1 MFEVPAGGRRFRA
14 LELLV
19 KQKRL
24 AKVAPVPCV
33 VRDRDGAILP
43 EEVSLA
49 ENIER
54 APLHPLDQFRAFHD
68 MLTKGMTEE
77 EIAAAFFVP
86 VNVVKQRLRLATVSP
101 VLHDVYADDGMTL
114 EQLMAFTVSED
125 QERQTQVWDAI
136 KDAWSKEPYQ
146 IRRMLTETTVRA
158 SDKRAVFLGIE
169 AYEAA
174 GGTVMR
180 DLFQADDGGWL
191 QDVGLLDRLVA
202 DKLKAEAE
210 VIAAEGWKWIEVA
223 VSFPYDA
230 VRGLHEVSGTPID
243 LSAEEQATI
252 EALTAEQVRLEAE
265 YQDADELPDEV
276 DERMGEIETALAAFD
291 DRPEH
296 FDPAD
301 IAIAG
306 VFVSIDANGSLSVDR
321 GFVRPED
328 VPQVRTDGEEVSE
341 TDIESAGTPSPSVQR
356 AVITIGGQPAESD
369 DDDEDDGIKP
379 LPERLIVELTAY
391 RTLALRNAVAEDPH
405 IAMTAL
411 LHKLV
416 SDNFMTRMYTG
427 AMEAGVKHIFFPV
440 QDEALKDSPSAR
452 AVQER
457 HDAWASD
464 IPKDDDALWD
474 WLAGLNDASRMALL
488 AHCVSYGV
496 NALYE
501 RPKALFRKAA
511 SPAARFPALS
521 KIAGLLPTHTRRS
534 EESQALQQFSTP
546 VPLGL
551 AAVAAASIAAGDIVL
566 EPSAGTGLLAILSEI
581 SGGTLLLNELAETR
595 ADLLAALFP
604 AVAVTRFDAAQID
617 DHLAPG
623 AVPSVVLMNPPFS
636 AMANVSG
643 RMADAAYRHVSS
655 ALARLAD
662 GGRLVVITGANFS
675 PDHPAWAAA
684 FVRLQERGRIVFT
697 AAVDGSVYS
706 KHGTTID
713 TRLTVIDKVPADDR
727 AAFPPSPGIAPDVD
741 TLLSWITTQVPPRPT
756 AALPPAAAL
765 APSATPSTVRGYR
778 ARTTVARPAAPASIE
793 PEGVELA
800 YETVDWTPAEDG
812 RITDAIYEE
821 YGLQAIRIPGAQ
833 THPTKLVQSVAMA
846 SVAPPRPS
854 YRPRLPANIVTDGLL
869 SDAQLE
875 TIIYAGEAHS
885 DFLAGSWTL
894 DETFDV
900 VSSAPDDAP
909 NAVRFRRG
917 FMLGDGTGAGKG
929 RQSAGIILDNWM
941 QGRRK
946 AVWISKS
953 DKLLEDA
960 QRDWSALGM
969 ERLLVT
975 PLSRFPQG
983 KDITLSQAVLFTT
996 YATLPA
1002 HVGGITTG
1010 STAAML
1016 WRESIERAF

>member
-1 MFEVPAGGRRFRA
+1 TAVQKITLSSSRDIPFNKLVLSQSNVRRVKAGVSIEDLAASIARRGLIQSLSVFPVVDAEGNETGMFEVPAGGRRFRA

-101 VLHDVYADDGMTL
+101 ALHHVYADDGMTL

-125 QERQTQVWDAI
+125 HERQTQVWDAI

-158 SDKRAVFLGIE
+158 SDKRAAFLGIE

-174 GGTVMR
+174 GGIVMR

-202 DKLKAEAE
+202 EKLKAEAE

-230 VRGLHEVSGTPID
+230 VRGLHEVPGAPID

-265 YQDADELPDEV
+265 YQDADELPDEI
-276 DERMGEIETALAAFD
+276 DERLGEIETALAAFD
-291 DRPEH
+291 DRPDH

-328 VPQVRTDGEEVSE
+328 VPQVRTDGEEESE
-341 TDIESAGTPSPSVQR
+341 TDTESDGTASPSVQR
-356 AVITIGGQPAESD
+356 EPEE
-369 DDDEDDGIKP
+369 DDEDDSIKP
-379 LPERLIVELTAY
+379 LPERLVVELTAY
-391 RTLALRNAVAEDPH
+391 RTLALRNAVAENPH

-464 IPKDDDALWD
+464 IPKGDDALWD
-474 WLAGLNDASRMALL
+474 WLAALDDASRMALL
-488 AHCVSYGV
+488 AHCISYGV

-501 RPKALFRKAA
+501 RPN
-511 SPAARFPALS
+511 P
-521 KIAGLLPTHTRRS
+521 H
-534 EESQALQQFSTP
+534 
-546 VPLGL
+546 
-551 AAVAAASIAAGDIVL
+551 
-566 EPSAGTGLLAILSEI
+566 SAGGVSQHTLDMRLAQADRLTRATGLDLVEAGWRPTFGNYLNRVTKPRILEAVRE
-581 SGGTLLLNELAETR
+581 GAGERAAELIGHLKKGDMAKEAER
-595 ADLLAALFP
+595 LLA
-604 AVAVTRFDAAQID
+604 D
-617 DHLAPG
+617 
-623 AVPSVVLMNPPFS
+623 
-636 AMANVSG
+636 
-643 RMADAAYRHVSS
+643 SS
-655 ALARLAD
+655 WLPEPLRLA
-662 GGRLVVITGANFS
+662 G
-675 PDHPAWAAA
+675 
-684 FVRLQERGRIVFT
+684 
-697 AAVDGSVYS
+697 VDG
-706 KHGTTID
+706 D
-713 TRLTVIDKVPADDR
+713 PASD
-727 AAFPPSPGIAPDVD
+727 AGGGEEAGG
-741 TLLSWITTQVPPRPT
+741 
-756 AALPPAAAL
+756 AALP
-765 APSATPSTVRGYR
+765 
-778 ARTTVARPAAPASIE
+778 
-793 PEGVELA
+793 
-800 YETVDWTPAEDG
+800 
-812 RITDAIYEE
+812 
-821 YGLQAIRIPGAQ
+821 
-833 THPTKLVQSVAMA
+833 
-846 SVAPPRPS
+846 
-854 YRPRLPANIVTDGLL
+854 
-869 SDAQLE
+869 
-875 TIIYAGEAHS
+875 
-885 DFLAGSWTL
+885 DFLSADYESEPPADGED
-894 DETFDV
+894 DE
-900 VSSAPDDAP
+900 
-909 NAVRFRRG
+909 RH
-917 FMLGDGTGAGKG
+917 L
-929 RQSAGIILDNWM
+929 I
-941 QGRRK
+941 
-946 AVWISKS
+946 
-953 DKLLEDA
+953 
-960 QRDWSALGM
+960 
-969 ERLLVT
+969 
-975 PLSRFPQG
+975 
-983 KDITLSQAVLFTT
+983 
-996 YATLPA
+996 
-1002 HVGGITTG
+1002 
-1010 STAAML
+1010 AA
-1016 WRESIERAF
+1016 E